1 MSGKNISIFLVILL
15 SCCLWRP
22 NGAASSADGD
32 VQITLKAGESLRQ
45 VSEQQLGDGDAWQLV
60 LRYNGLQNP
69 DAVGAGTVLR
79 VPVAL
84 YRKLHQ
90 HLEHSAALISE
101 ANREGA
107 ALLAEKEIAE
117 AVRLRDQSLYLRQEA
132 RLEEAAAQAA
142 LAETAAQA
150 ALAKAQQSQT
160 QSAEAWLAAKSGTV
174 QNRASDASGWQ
185 DTKLEQKLQERERVR
200 TLARSRCTIRFS
212 DQSQLTLDEHALVVI
227 GSMKKN
233 VLRTSYS
240 NSVSMIKG
248 DILVHLAA
256 LNQQK
261 QFKVNLPDITADV
274 RSRSFLASRDKKN
287 VTRIA
292 NYDGEI
298 DIRAAGAQVTVRK
311 NQATKVK
318 PGQQPDM
325 PHLLLPPPK
334 IISPQ
339 PEQKLH
345 KALLLFKWEPVAH
358 ASQYHLEISR
368 SPNFLQLLSSDKVNG
383 WSWQWQLPASGPYF
397 FRIKTIDQ
405 DGCPGPFSEAVNFFV
420 DLDSR
425 PPFLV
430 LHQPEK
436 DILTADKAIEV
447 RGEVEKTARLRLN
460 GQEVKADAD
469 GRFRHVLALR
479 GDSMVIKAEATDA
492 AGNTSTVERTVTL
505 RQDNRL
511 IQLDNPEQLISKT
524 EEVPISGQ
532 LLPGVQLQINKTPVQ
547 AAGRFTHLLHLAEGE
562 HDVEVEAVASDGKS
576 ETLRL
581 HVLVDLQPPTID
593 VNLKE
598 LERVTSAEQ
607 IILSGAVSE
616 EASLTLNGKEVT
628 LTDKSFKET
637 VPLAEGD
644 NNLLLVAEDRA
655 GNRSFWKTSILRD
668 SQPPQILSAT
678 LSPIETKGGEMV
690 RLAAKIEDAGVG
702 TAKSGSFVAEV
713 NGRPFKGILK
723 YTGEKPDNFIGS
735 IFILPGLAGKVKL
748 REIRVQDMLG
758 NAAADSG
765 D

>member
-15 SCCLWRP
+15 ICCISRP

-79 VPVAL
+79 VPVPL

-107 ALLAEKEIAE
+107 ALLAEQEIAA
-117 AVRLRDQSLYLRQEA
+117 AVRLRDQALRLKQEA
-132 RLEEAAAQAA
+132 RLKEAVKQAA

-150 ALAKAQQSQT
+150 AFEKAKQSQT

-174 QNRASDASGWQ
+174 QNRPPDASRWL
-185 DTKLEQKLQERERVR
+185 DTEMEQKLKELERVR
-200 TLARSRCTIRFS
+200 TLAASRCTIKFS
-212 DQSQLTLDEHALVVI
+212 DQSQLSLDEHALVVI
-227 GSMKKN
+227 GSMEKN
-233 VLRTSYS
+233 VLRSSYS
-240 NSVSMIKG
+240 NSVSMFKG
-248 DILVHLAA
+248 DVLVHLAS

-261 QFKVNLPDITADV
+261 QFKVNLPDITTNV
-274 RSRSFLASRDKKN
+274 RSRSFLTSRDKKN

-298 DIRAAGAQVTVRK
+298 DIKAAGAQVTVKK

-318 PGQQPDM
+318 PGQQPDT
-325 PHLLLPPPK
+325 PHELLPPPK

-339 PEQKLH
+339 SEQKLH
-345 KALLLFKWEPVAH
+345 EAQLLFTWEPVAR
-358 ASQYHLEISR
+358 ASQYQLEISR
-368 SPNFLQLLSSDKVNG
+368 RSDFLKLLSSDRVSG
-383 WSWQWQLPASGPYF
+383 QSWQWQAPSSGLYF
-397 FRIKTIDQ
+397 FKIKTIDQ
-405 DGCPGPFSEAVNFFV
+405 EGCPGPCSEPVNFFV

-436 DILTADKAIEV
+436 DILTADKEIEV

-469 GRFRHVLALR
+469 GRFRHVIALS

-492 AGNTSTVERTVTL
+492 AGNTSTVERKVTL

-524 EEVPISGQ
+524 EEVTISGQ
-532 LLPGVQLQINKTPVQ
+532 LLPGVRLQINKTTVQ
-547 AAGRFTHLLHLAEGE
+547 AAGRFTHLLHLNEGE
-562 HDVEVEAVASDGKS
+562 HAVELEAAGPNGAQ

-581 HVLVDLQPPTID
+581 HVLVDPQPPAIQ
-593 VNLKE
+593 VNE
-598 LERVTSAEQ
+598 LERVTSAGQ
-607 IILSGAVSE
+607 ITLNGTVSE
-616 EASLTLNGKEVT
+616 EALLTLNGKAVK
-628 LTDKSFKET
+628 LTGKSFKEAVALT
-637 VPLAEGD
+637 EGS
-644 NNLLLVAEDRA
+644 NELLLVAEDRA
-655 GNRSFWKTSILRD
+655 GNRGFWKTSILRD
-668 SQPPQILSAT
+668 SQPPEILSAKF
-678 LSPIETKGGEMV
+678 SPPETKGGEMV
-690 RLAAKIEDAGVG
+690 RLTARIKDAGVG
-702 TAKSGSFVAEV
+702 AAKSGSFVAEV
-713 NGRPFKGILK
+713 NGQPFKGLLK
-723 YTGEKPDNFIGS
+723 HTGETPDTFVGS
-735 IFILPGLAGKVKL
+735 IFILPGVAGKVKL

-758 NAAADSG
+758 NSAADSG